1 MSEYL
6 WDRSGAPDSEVE
18 NLERL
23 LEPLRQQRELRLPPA
38 RQIPYAAIAASIL
51 IGILAW
57 RLLPSAASRPT
68 SWTISEVYGNV
79 RAGHEAARTS
89 ALLYTGED
97 LRTGDLSRVALEA
110 EDFGRVDVRAGS
122 EVRVVESGAGRQ
134 RMELRRGAIHA
145 LIWAP
150 PRKFVVDTP
159 SARAIDLGC
168 QYDLSVDANGN
179 GLLTVETGWVAFEH
193 RGLESFIPAGASC
206 RTVRARGPGTPF
218 YTDATPEF
226 RQSLEQYEA
235 SGDLA
240 SLNRVLKNARA
251 KDALTLWHLV
261 SRVPPSERAK
271 VFDRFAQFVRVPHD
285 VNRDRALALDRGA
298 LDRCWTALNLDD
310 AEWWRQWKRD
320 WRE

>member
-6 WDRSGAPDSEVE
+6 WDRIGPPDPEVE

-23 LEPLRQQRELRLPPA
+23 LEPLAHRGEMRLPNA
-38 RQIPYAAIAASIL
+38 RRIPYAAIAASIL
-51 IGILAW
+51 VGVLAW
-57 RLLPSAASRPT
+57 RLLPSAISRPT
-68 SWTISEVYGNV
+68 SWTISEIDGNV
-79 RAGHEAARTS
+79 RAGNQAAKTS
-89 ALLYTGED
+89 ARLYTGED
-97 LRTGDLSRVALEA
+97 LRTGDSARVALDA

-122 EVRVVESGAGRQ
+122 EVRIVESGAGRQ

-150 PRKFVVDTP
+150 PRRFVVDTP

-168 QYDLSVDANGN
+168 QYELSVDANGD
-179 GLLTVETGWVAFEH
+179 GLLSVETGWVAFEH

-218 YTDATPEF
+218 FADAAPEF

-240 SLNRVLKNARA
+240 SLHRVLEIARP
-251 KDALTLWHLV
+251 KDGLTLWHLL
-261 SRVPPSERAK
+261 SRVPAAERPI
-271 VFDRFAQFVRVPHD
+271 VFDRFAQLVPIPPG
-285 VNRDRALALDRGA
+285 VSRERALVLDRAV
-298 LDRCWTALNLDD
+298 LDRCWNALGLDD
-310 AEWWRQWKRD
+310 AEWWRVWKR
-320 WRE
+320 E